1 MMKVEVIPAKKIF
14 VSFQSSFF
22 SQVLILILVVLRDI
36 RKRFCK
42 RKIIITTN
50 YNIIISGK

>member
-14 VSFQSSFF
+14 VSFQSFF
-22 SQVLILILVVLRDI
+22 FCQVLILVLGVLRDI

-42 RKIIITTN
+42 RKIITTN